1 MPLAS
6 TLTMAPRFLHAHA
19 THPQADL
26 ALSLVWAQLESQGAA
41 TMGATLGWCYLT
53 DALAPQAEVIL
64 HGLRERLPG
73 VAWVGGVGLG
83 VLASGVEYID
93 EPALAVMV
101 STLPSEDFR
110 VYSGQQPLPA
120 LPRVGLTALSMS
132 PNSGFVPHVAQVHAD
147 ANTPDLQELITEL
160 AGRTRTGYL
169 FGGLSTG
176 RTRSV
181 HLALDPLAEHG
192 EEAQG
197 VWSGGVSGVAF
208 SDRVH
213 LVSRVTQGCQPIGRA
228 RQITAA
234 ERNVVYELDGQPA
247 LNCLLHDLN
256 LNDSVTANGLPREA
270 MPKVRATLVGLT
282 DAASDLLE
290 HRHTFGA
297 DTRVRHL
304 VGLDPQRQGVAVS
317 DLVEVGMQLAFCQR
331 NVTAARRD
339 LVRACAEIREEF
351 DPQDGPSRTPAGAI
365 YISCAGRGG
374 AHFGGPDAEMQI
386 IQHALGDIPL
396 VGMFAGGE
404 IARHHLYGYT
414 GVLTVWA

>member
-1 MPLAS
+1 
-6 TLTMAPRFLHAHA
+6 MAPRFLHAHA

-374 AHFGGPDAEMQI
+374 PHFGGPDAEMQI

>member
-1 MPLAS
+1 MPHTS

-53 DALAPQAEVIL
+53 DALAPQAEAIL

-73 VAWVGGVGLG
+73 VAWVGGVGMG

-132 PNSGFVPHVAQVHAD
+132 SGVGFVPHVAQVHAD
-147 ANTPDLQELITEL
+147 AHTPDLQELITEL

-192 EEAQG
+192 EQAQG

-213 LVSRVTQGCQPIGRA
+213 LVSRVTQGCQPIGQA

-234 ERNVVYELDGQPA
+234 ERNVVYELDGEPA
-247 LNCLLHDLN
+247 LSCLLRDLN
-256 LNDSVTANGLPREA
+256 LTASVTANGLPREA
-270 MPKVRATLVGLT
+270 LPKVRATLVGLT

-290 HRHTFGA
+290 HRNSFGA

-374 AHFGGPDAEMQI
+374 PHFGGPDAEMQI
-386 IQHALGDIPL
+386 IRHALGDIPL

>member
-1 MPLAS
+1 MPEAS
-6 TLTMAPRFLHAHA
+6 TLTVAPRFLHAHA

-53 DALAPQAEVIL
+53 EQLAPQAEVIL
-64 HGLRERLPG
+64 QGLCERLPG
-73 VAWVGGVGLG
+73 VAWVGGVGVG
-83 VLASGVEYID
+83 VLASGVEYTN
-93 EPALAVMV
+93 EPALSVMV

-110 VYSGQQPLPA
+110 VYSGQQPLSA
-120 LPRVGLTALSMS
+120 GAS
-132 PNSGFVPHVAQVHAD
+132 FIPHVAQVHAD
-147 ANTPDLQELITEL
+147 AQTPELQELITEL
-160 AGRTRTGYL
+160 AGRTSTGYL

-192 EEAQG
+192 DEAQG

-213 LVSRVTQGCQPIGRA
+213 LVSRVTQGCQPISHT

-234 ERNVVYELDGQPA
+234 HRNVVYELDGQPA
-247 LNCLLHDLN
+247 LSCLLRDLN
-256 LNDSVTANGLPREA
+256 LTEFATSHNLPREA
-270 MPKVRATLVGLT
+270 LPKLRATLVGLT
-282 DAASDLLE
+282 DAASDLQE
-290 HRHTFGA
+290 HRHSFGA

-304 VGLDPQRQGVAVS
+304 VGLDPQRQGIAVS
-317 DLVEVGMQLAFCQR
+317 DLVEVGMQLAFCHR
-331 NVTAARRD
+331 NSAAARRD

-374 AHFGGPDAEMQI
+374 AHFGGPHAEMQI

-404 IARHHLYGYT
+404 IARNNLYGYT

>member
-1 MPLAS
+1 MPDTP
-6 TLTMAPRFLHAHA
+6 TLTAAPRFLHAHA

-53 DALAPQAEVIL
+53 DALAPQAEAIL

-73 VAWVGGVGLG
+73 VAWVGGVGMG
-83 VLASGVEYID
+83 VLSSGVEYIE

-110 VYSGQQPLPA
+110 VYSGQQPLPP
-120 LPRVGLTALSMS
+120 LPRDGWNPHTPSSDA
-132 PNSGFVPHVAQVHAD
+132 GFVPHVAQVHAD
-147 ANTPDLQELITEL
+147 AATPDLQELITEL
-160 AGRTRTGYL
+160 AERTRTGYL
-169 FGGLSTG
+169 FGGLSAG

-192 EEAQG
+192 AQAQG

-208 SDRVH
+208 SERVH
-213 LVSRVTQGCQPIGRA
+213 LVSRVTQGCQPIGQTRH
-228 RQITAA
+228 ITAA
-234 ERNVVYELDGQPA
+234 TRNVVYELDGEPA
-247 LNCLLHDLN
+247 LNCLLRDLN
-256 LNDSVTANGLPREA
+256 LTASVTANGLAREA
-270 MPKVRATLVGLT
+270 VPKVRATLVGIT

-290 HRHTFGA
+290 HRQSFGA

-331 NVTAARRD
+331 NVNAARLD

-351 DPQDGPSRTPAGAI
+351 DPVDGPSRTPAGAI

-374 AHFGGPDAEMQI
+374 PHFGGPNAEMQI

>member
-1 MPLAS
+1 L
-6 TLTMAPRFLHAHA
+6 
-19 THPQADL
+19 Q
-26 ALSLVWAQLESQGAA
+26 
-41 TMGATLGWCYLT
+41 
-53 DALAPQAEVIL
+53 
-64 HGLRERLPG
+64 GLRERLPG
-73 VAWVGGVGLG
+73 VAWVGGVGMG
-83 VLASGVEYID
+83 VVASGVEYID

-110 VYSGQQPLPA
+110 VYSGKQPLPP
-120 LPRVGLTALSMS
+120 LPRDGLNPLALHSDV
-132 PNSGFVPHVAQVHAD
+132 GFVPHVAQVHAD
-147 ANTPDLQELITEL
+147 ATTPDLQELITEL
-160 AGRTRTGYL
+160 AERTRTGYL

-192 EEAQG
+192 EQAAG

-208 SDRVH
+208 SDRIH
-213 LVSRVTQGCQPIGRA
+213 LVSRVTQGCQPIGQA

-234 ERNVVYELDGQPA
+234 SRNVVYELDGEPA
-247 LNCLLHDLN
+247 LHCLLRDLN
-256 LNDSVTANGLPREA
+256 LTAAVTAQGLPREA
-270 MPKVRATLVGLT
+270 LPKVRATLVGIT

-290 HRHTFGA
+290 HRQSFGA

-317 DLVEVGMQLAFCQR
+317 ELVEVGMQLAFCQR
-331 NVTAARRD
+331 NVNAARRD

-351 DPQDGPSRTPAGAI
+351 DPADGPSRLPAGAV

-374 AHFGGPDAEMQI
+374 PHFGGPNAEMQI

-414 GVLTVWA
+414 GVLTVWG